1 MFPITKDRIRHHF
14 NYAWWQYATLA
25 VAAIFGWNLIFT
37 MTHYRSPEHLKVEW
51 YYQGP
56 ATMDTVGKG
65 EALLNELWPQL
76 FPEME
81 EMNFNQVGGDEMY
94 GDMQLMVWMAAGQG
108 DLYMLQKDSFKTY
121 ANETTLLDLQPYVD
135 DGTLNVEGLDL
146 RSGIAT
152 NPETG
157 YKGLFAI
164 PLDGLPKML
173 DYDMQPQ
180 GTLACLPL
188 ASGNIDCALKLL
200 QYMLDNWK

>member
-14 NYAWWQYATLA
+14 NYAWWQYATLV

-37 MTHYRSPEHLKVEW
+37 ITHYRSPEHLKVEW

-56 ATMDTVGKG
+56 STMDTVGKG

-108 DLYMLQKDSFKTY
+108 DLYILQKDSFKTY

-146 RSGIAT
+146 RAGIAT

-164 PLDGLPKML
+164 PMDGLPKML
-173 DYDMQPQ
+173 EYDMQPK
-180 GTLACLPL
+180 GSLACLPL
-188 ASGNIDCALKLL
+188 GSGNIDCALKLL